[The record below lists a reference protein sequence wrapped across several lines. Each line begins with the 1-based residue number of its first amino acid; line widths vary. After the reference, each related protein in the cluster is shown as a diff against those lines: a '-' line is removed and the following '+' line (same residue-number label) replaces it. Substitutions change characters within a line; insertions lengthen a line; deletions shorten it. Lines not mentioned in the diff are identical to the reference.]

1 MLDLIPQSILLKS
14 PFSSE
19 RAIFL
24 EKDLTNGKNYDTLCY
39 VGQDN
44 YKIRS
49 KYYKEI
55 IIMKNETSKDRFKRL
70 AELRTNEV
78 LKRLRILGN
87 CSNRQMYEYTRA
99 DIEKIFSTID
109 KKIKETKLRFHFP
122 KEEKFKL

>member
-1 MLDLIPQSILLKS
+1 
-14 PFSSE
+14 
-19 RAIFL
+19 
-24 EKDLTNGKNYDTLCY
+24 
-39 VGQDN
+39 
-44 YKIRS
+44 
-49 KYYKEI
+49 
-55 IIMKNETSKDRFKRL
+55 MKNETSKDRFKRL

-109 KKIKETKLRFHFP
+109 KKIKETKVRFHFP